1 MKTLISGLIS
11 YLKPHW
17 RAYAAGQAAMLVVTS
32 TALAF
37 PLAIKTIFDSAF
49 GQGGSSTLITAILV
63 LAGVFVVRE
72 AAGYLKNLLLGRI
85 GQQVTARVRQDAYER
100 LQGIPM
106 AQFDV
111 KGSGHW
117 LSILTND
124 INQFQGVVSGGI
136 AWLVQSVLSLAGVLV
151 LLFRLDGLLS
161 LSLLTMLP
169 LAFLV
174 TKRLGAK
181 LEGIATVVQE
191 KLGTLTSVISET
203 VSGIDVIKGFTLEQE
218 ATKVF
223 HRENAIVLDKSEQ
236 AVRIQARTGMAN
248 GLLNALYLLV
258 ITGFGAWRV
267 FDGHMTPGDL
277 VAFLLYTEMIFGP
290 VLALSG
296 LYLEVKR
303 STAAIRRIFGLL
315 DAGDTGV
322 QDSMVVSSG
331 PERVSSDTEMVSS
344 NTVMEVQ
351 DHFIGKAASNLP
363 TIRKKCDG
371 KGQIIFDHVSFGYGT
386 KPVLRDLTFTVE
398 PGETIA
404 LIGASGVGKS
414 TLLKLIPRLYEAVSG
429 HIRIDGKDIR
439 RQDPAELRRHIASV
453 PQQTHLFSLSV
464 RENIACGH
472 PDATDAEIEQAARQA
487 NAHDF
492 ILDMEHGY
500 DTVLGENGA
509 NLSGGQKQRLAIAR
523 AFIRNPDILLLDEA
537 TASLDAAA
545 EKTVLQALHSL
556 MSGRTTLIAA
566 HKRTTIERADRVMV
580 LEDQGISAFGT
591 HETLMRDS
599 VTYRRLILG
608 MADPVMS

>member
-1 MKTLISGLIS
+1 MTIVRSLFSRLMS

-17 RAYAAGQAAMLVVTS
+17 RAYAAGQAAMLAVTV

-37 PLAIKTIFDSAF
+37 PLAIRTIFDSAF
-49 GQGGSSTLITAILV
+49 GQGGAKTLITAIAV

-106 AQFDV
+106 AQFDA

-136 AWLVQSVLSLAGVLV
+136 AWLVQSVLSLAGVLF
-151 LLFRLDGLLS
+151 LLFRLDSLLS

-174 TKRLGAK
+174 TKKLGAR
-181 LEGIATVVQE
+181 LEGISTIVQE

-203 VSGIDVIKGFTLEQE
+203 VSGIDVIKGFTLERE
-218 ATKVF
+218 ATGLF
-223 HRENAIVLDKSEQ
+223 DRENAIVLDKSEQ

-248 GLLNALYLLV
+248 GLLNSLYLLV

-267 FDGHMTPGDL
+267 FEGHMSPGDL
-277 VAFLLYTEMIFGP
+277 VAFLLYTEMIYGP

-315 DAGDTGV
+315 DAGGMETPDCTMEAQCENLDV
-322 QDSMVVSSG
+322 QSNHVVIADPGLPASQ
-331 PERVSSDTEMVSS
+331 RKRTE
-344 NTVMEVQ
+344 
-351 DHFIGKAASNLP
+351 
-363 TIRKKCDG
+363 
-371 KGQIIFDHVSFGYGT
+371 KGQITFDHVSFGYGAKT
-386 KPVLRDLTFTVE
+386 VLRDLSFTIE
-398 PGETIA
+398 SGETIA

-414 TLLKLIPRLYEAVSG
+414 TLLKLIPRLYEAISG
-429 HIRIDGKDIR
+429 HIRIDGTDIR
-439 RQDPAELRRHIASV
+439 RNDPAELRRHIASV

-464 RENIACGH
+464 RDNIACGR
-472 PDATDAEIEQAARQA
+472 PDASDTEVEQAARMA
-487 NAHDF
+487 NAHEF
-492 ILDMEHGY
+492 ILGMDHGY

-509 NLSGGQKQRLAIAR
+509 NLSGGQKQRIALAR

-537 TASLDAAA
+537 TASLDTAA
-545 EKTVLQALHSL
+545 EKSVLQALHTL
-556 MSGRTTLIAA
+556 MKGRTTLIAA

-591 HETLMRDS
+591 HEVLIRES
-599 VTYRRLILG
+599 ATYRRLMMGL
-608 MADPVMS
+608 AEPVLLQG